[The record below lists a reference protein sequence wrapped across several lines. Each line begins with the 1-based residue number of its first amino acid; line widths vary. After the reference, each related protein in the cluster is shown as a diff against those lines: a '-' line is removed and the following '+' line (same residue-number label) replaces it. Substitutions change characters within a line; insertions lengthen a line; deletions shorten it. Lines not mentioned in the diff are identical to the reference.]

1 MWQEESILTL
11 MRIGMRFVISTTR
24 KRNPLDWL
32 LKRTRKQKHNRNN
45 LDKKIKMKTKKI
57 KDTGYC
63 NHCREMIPT
72 GDACVISQLPIDIP
86 SAKKG
91 GSAIVCADCYIIIM
105 TTEVPLVDKYED
117 IK

>member
-1 MWQEESILTL
+1 
-11 MRIGMRFVISTTR
+11 
-24 KRNPLDWL
+24 
-32 LKRTRKQKHNRNN
+32 
-45 LDKKIKMKTKKI
+45 MKTKKI

-63 NHCREMIPT
+63 DHCREMIPM

-86 SAKKG
+86 SEKKG